1 MVTKNR
7 YDVVVGDEAYEV
19 AGALSAHPELRTGPF
34 TMIYDFVGL
43 DSMTWRPSERLVVH
57 AVNRRCGGHRGRRP
71 GADLTLFIGEPEDV
85 PDRRFGFL
93 LPNRRD
99 YARRYYEFV
108 GYVFGFD
115 PAAYADRASTR
126 RLLGYDER
134 PLVVCSIGGTSVGG
148 DLLRLCAAAYPHVEA
163 RLPDVRTELTA
174 LRRPFVYFPLEG
186 HFEQDRVVSER
197 LARHRAGTR
206 LEYSQTTPKML
217 AGSIV
222 GLLGTEARWPP
233 IATDGAPTGRSPDQ
247 QAHERPEGGLK
258 AESGDHL
265 APDSLASGSHSQA
278 VTAGFGTGL
287 RGLSASFA
295 RTMSVSLRRL
305 LATAP
310 NRMQS
315 PELRQTLAILLCR
328 ELAACVA
335 LVQDLARPAAVV
347 RAERPGDEPDGSTD
361 ERDPGEHH
369 ESAPQP
375 HPAAAPTGH
384 VVAPPLVVGLGED
397 ADQLDPHDGPPPR
410 WTLDERWMS

>member
-1 MVTKNR
+1 VDYVRRAGGAWTAAVRAFAHVVTKNR

-19 AGALSAHPELRTGPF
+19 AGALSAHPELRTAPF

-57 AVNRRCGGHRGRRP
+57 AVNRRWCGGHRGKRP

-148 DLLRLCAAAYPHVEA
+148 DLLRLCAAAFPHVEA
-163 RLPDVRTELTA
+163 RLPDVRMVLVCGPRLDPSTVRARAGVEVRDYVPRLYEHFAASDVVVTQGGGTTTLELTA

-233 IATDGAPTGRSPDQ
+233 IATDG
-247 QAHERPEGGLK
+247 
-258 AESGDHL
+258 
-265 APDSLASGSHSQA
+265 
-278 VTAGFGTGL
+278 VL
-287 RGLSASFA
+287 RAA
-295 RTMSVSLRRL
+295 RLINKLMSDRR
-305 LATAP
+305 
-310 NRMQS
+310 
-315 PELRQTLAILLCR
+315 
-328 ELAACVA
+328 AA
-335 LVQDLARPAAVV
+335 
-347 RAERPGDEPDGSTD
+347 
-361 ERDPGEHH
+361 
-369 ESAPQP
+369 
-375 HPAAAPTGH
+375 
-384 VVAPPLVVGLGED
+384 
-397 ADQLDPHDGPPPR
+397 
-410 WTLDERWMS
+410 